1 MSKLIEKILDK
12 YFAKKFMDKL
22 QEELLIFY
30 IDTKVTYSRRYARL
44 QIKNRKYND
53 KQYKTVLMIYY
64 PYSFTI
70 YWTNYNKIAE
80 EIKNNIKN
88 GGLK

>member
-30 IDTKVTYSRRYARL
+30 IDRKVTYSKKYARL

-53 KQYKTVLMIYY
+53 EHYVTILTIYY
-64 PYSFTI
+64 PYSFDM
-70 YWTNYNKIAE
+70 YWTRYDKIVE
-80 EIKNNIKN
+80 EIKFYIKN